1 VSILLRGNLELTTMT
16 DSPTHRPDPTVE
28 GADEEE
34 EETEVTFHNDD
45 EANAA
50 RLVGLK
56 FYNDGQYSDALDI
69 QYTVVRHFTTKY
81 GMTNALCGLY
91 YLDYGLSQLRMIQ
104 SRDSSSA
111 AVAPLDNDSLETCF
125 INLDTARVCFEK
137 QEKESGEDDED
148 VQIQLAEVRNAIA
161 QVHVEQ
167 EDFEKALQEY
177 ENEVI
182 IYRGLQ
188 SSPQPRKLVSAMYG
202 MADCYMKECDFAEA
216 EIRFQAV
223 IDEIAKLPPGTIDD
237 ALTQEL
243 ADLRDEAK
251 EMKNGKFKAV
261 QELVRQQF
269 LPDDQDVPPPQEVL
283 AQKVPV
289 DTPPHTNPFLS
300 TMPGGDGNSMRS
312 IPLALTSP
320 LPPRENSNSQSVSH
334 FFPQGNSRSQISSG
348 PVHQAQVRKK
358 TKAPTA
364 VEDDAPALKKA
375 RCEA

>member
-1 VSILLRGNLELTTMT
+1 MSE
-16 DSPTHRPDPTVE
+16 SPTHRPDPTEV
-28 GADEEE
+28 GATEEE
-34 EETEVTFHNDD
+34 EEIEVTFHNDD

-56 FYNDGQYSDALDI
+56 FYNDGHYSDALDI

-137 QEKESGEDDED
+137 QEKDSSDDDED
-148 VQIQLAEVRNAIA
+148 IQIQLAEVRNAIA

-167 EDFEKALQEY
+167 EDFDKALQEY

-182 IYRGLQ
+182 IYRSLEK
-188 SSPQPRKLVSAMYG
+188 SPQPRKLVSAMYG

-216 EIRFQAV
+216 EVRFQAV
-223 IDEIAKLPPGTIDD
+223 IDEIAKLPAGTIDE

-251 EMKNGKFKAV
+251 EMKDGKFKAV

-269 LPDDQDVPPPQEVL
+269 LPDEQDVPPPQEVL
-283 AQKVPV
+283 SQAAAEVP
-289 DTPPHTNPFLS
+289 HANPFFS
-300 TMPGGDGNSMRS
+300 SMPGGEGNSMRS

-334 FFPQGNSRSQISSG
+334 FFPQGNSRSQISTG

-358 TKAPTA
+358 TKTPATPID
-364 VEDDAPALKKA
+364 EEPALKKA